1 MYTFPEN
8 YTMRLVSCKNEKNK
22 QTETDSLLEK
32 QIKQKNSS
40 NFRGV
45 HKQDKYIGK
54 DAWFMGSF
62 VEIKEC

>member
-1 MYTFPEN
+1 MKKQT
-8 YTMRLVSCKNEKNK
+8 SK

-40 NFRGV
+40 NFWGV

-54 DAWFMGSF
+54 DVWFMGSF